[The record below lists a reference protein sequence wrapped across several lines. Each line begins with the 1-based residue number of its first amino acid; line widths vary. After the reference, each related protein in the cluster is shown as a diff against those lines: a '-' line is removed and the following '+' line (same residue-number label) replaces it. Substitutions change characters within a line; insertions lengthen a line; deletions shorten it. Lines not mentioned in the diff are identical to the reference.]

1 MKVNAAD
8 GAIRLARQCLGEVL
22 LQRRQWGGT
31 CIETQSTPDGLVAVG
46 DSKDR
51 TLGAHTFAPAEW
63 QTFVTAVRDGSL

>member
-1 MKVNAAD
+1 M
-8 GAIRLARQCLGEVL
+8 ARYGLPGSAWVKSSYSGDN
-22 LQRRQWGGT
+22 GGT
-31 CIETQSTPDGLVAVG
+31 CIETQSTPDGLVAVS

>member
-1 MKVNAAD
+1 MARYGLPD
-8 GAIRLARQCLGEVL
+8 GAWVKSSYSGDN
-22 LQRRQWGGT
+22 GGS